1 VPVVWPEPGHL
12 GDRLQLKELAMPGYL
27 LIESRDPFE
36 STGAA
41 RTCELALELRA
52 AGHEVALFLVQN
64 GVLTARKGV
73 RRAELDKVIRTQIEV
88 LADDFSLRERGISS
102 ASLIGGVRAAPI
114 DSVVERMAAGWNA
127 LWH

>member
-1 VPVVWPEPGHL
+1 
-12 GDRLQLKELAMPGYL
+12 MPGYL

-41 RTCELALELRA
+41 RTYELAIQLRT
-52 AGHEVALFLVQN
+52 AGHDVALFLVQN
-64 GVLTARKGV
+64 GVLALRSGA
-73 RRAELDKVIRTQIEV
+73 RRAELDKVIRSKIDV

-102 ASLIGGVRAAPI
+102 ASLGGVRAAPI
-114 DSVVERMAAGWNA
+114 DSIIERMSAGWNA